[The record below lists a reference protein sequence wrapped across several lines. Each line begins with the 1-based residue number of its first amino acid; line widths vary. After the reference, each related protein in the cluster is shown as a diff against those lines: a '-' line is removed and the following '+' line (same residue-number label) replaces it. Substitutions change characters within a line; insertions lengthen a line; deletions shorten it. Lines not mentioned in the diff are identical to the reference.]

1 MLPFNPGAEDE
12 PNVSKTFDDMICGR
26 DQYINMVFNLM
37 MCMAPQKKH
46 QQQNHLRILN
56 KSPRIQLGKEKTW
69 NHVEQVHSFS
79 NHAMTNTLML
89 YFYWITIGFS
99 KTIGDVSTYPLWT
112 AVSDSVRN
120 FHPALQKKPC
130 IFDVGGSDRTIPF
143 FSVDIFIFV
152 YRYIHSFKSRVRIQK
167 DIMISLLM
175 GE

>member
-69 NHVEQVHSFS
+69 NHVEQVHSSS

-120 FHPALQKKPC
+120 FHPALQKKTCFWRWGVGQNYPVFFCWYIYFC
-130 IFDVGGSDRTIPF
+130 I
-143 FSVDIFIFV
+143 
-152 YRYIHSFKSRVRIQK
+152 
-167 DIMISLLM
+167 
-175 GE
+175 